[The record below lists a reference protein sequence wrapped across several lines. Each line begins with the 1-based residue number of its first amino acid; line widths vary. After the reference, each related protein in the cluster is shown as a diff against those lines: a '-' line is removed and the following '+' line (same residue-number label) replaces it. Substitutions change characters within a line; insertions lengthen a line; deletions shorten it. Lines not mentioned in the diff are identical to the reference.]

1 MQQFLPVRKAFL
13 LAALVFV
20 FDFVLGTAVAL
31 QLNLSDPALGGPARD
46 NWFTAGTPLSA
57 PGVFMILYVILLV
70 LATRQRWIGIAGIV
84 GVTLLTLISG
94 ISWIADL
101 NTGLLPRLIE
111 HHLTIS
117 IVFTLVLLLATTM
130 TTIMLGIATLF
141 QQRRAYTRI
150 ATPQA

>member
-31 QLNLSDPALGGPARD
+31 QQNLSDPAIGGTARD
-46 NWFTAGTPLSA
+46 SWFTAGTPLSA

-70 LATRQRWIGIAGIV
+70 LATRQRWIGIVGTV
-84 GVTLLTLISG
+84 GVTLMTLISG

-111 HHLTIS
+111 HHVTIL
-117 IVFTLVLLLATTM
+117 IVFTLALLLATTL
-130 TTIMLGIATLF
+130 TTVILGIATLILH
-141 QQRRAYTRI
+141 RRAQTRVAI
-150 ATPQA
+150 P